1 MPDQYDISRIQGLSQ
16 TQAAQRL
23 AEEGPNELPS
33 SRRRGT
39 PAIAFEV
46 LREPMFLLLVACG
59 VVYLMLGEP
68 KEALMLLGFV
78 FVIMGIT
85 IIQERRTERALD
97 ALRDLSSP
105 RALVI
110 RDGQRKRIAGREVVR
125 GDTIILTEGDRV
137 PADAILRH
145 SINLSADESLLT
157 GESAT
162 VRKVASTDA
171 QTSSRPGG
179 DDLPAVFSGTMV
191 TQGQGAAEV
200 IATGLRTEIGKIGK
214 ALQSLDPE
222 KTLLQK
228 ENGRLV
234 RNLAIVGLSLC
245 AAVVVLYALTR
256 GNTALSWKQGFLAGI
271 ATAMAT
277 LPEEFPVV
285 LTIFLALGAWRI
297 SQKRVLT
304 RRIPAIE
311 TLGAATVLCVDKTG
325 TLTQNRMSISRLCAD
340 GEVFDASRSAGKD
353 LPEAFHRLAEFGI
366 LASKKDPF
374 DPMEKALR
382 ELGASRLASTEH
394 LHDNWSL
401 VREYPLSP
409 ELLAL
414 SHVWQ
419 SPDKSKLMVAAKGA
433 PEAIVD
439 LCHLDA
445 QRRQDLAGQ
454 VATMASEGLRVLGVA
469 RGRPGAKRDLPQNQH
484 DFEFEFL
491 GLVGLADPIRPT
503 VPQAIQECYAAGV
516 RVVMITGDYPATAQS
531 IARQIGLKNVD
542 EVITGPDLE
551 QMSDEDLSERI
562 GRTNI
567 MARVVPEQKLRIVTA
582 LKARGEVVAMT
593 GDGVNDAPA
602 LKAAHIGVAMGGRG
616 TDVARESA
624 GLVLLDDDFSSI
636 VEAIRLGRRIFDNIK
651 KAVSYI
657 FAIHV
662 PIAGLSLI
670 PVFFADWPLI
680 LLPVHIVFLEL
691 IIDPSCTLIF
701 EAEGAEPNAM
711 ARPPRSPRE
720 RLFGFKSLAL
730 SLLQGASVLAIVLA
744 VFLTARSL
752 GHSENNARGLTFAA
766 LVVANLGLILTNR
779 SWSRTIPA
787 MMKEPNSALWWVL
800 GGATVF
806 LAMVIYL
813 PVLRDLFHFAPLH
826 TLDVAICLLAGAV
839 SVLWFE
845 GLKMIRR
852 AQAAR
857 TPLSH

>member
-1 MPDQYDISRIQGLSQ
+1 MPDQYDISRIQGLSEIE
-16 TQAAQRL
+16 AAQRL
-23 AEEGPNELPS
+23 AAEGPNELPS

-39 PAIAFEV
+39 LAIAFEV
-46 LREPMFLLLVACG
+46 VREPMFLLLVACG
-59 VVYLMLGEP
+59 VVYLVLGEP

-85 IIQERRTERALD
+85 IVQERRTERALD

-110 RDGQRKRIAGREVVR
+110 RDGQRRRIAGREVVR
-125 GDTIILTEGDRV
+125 GEMIIISEGDRV

-145 SINLSADESLLT
+145 SINLSADEALLT
-157 GESAT
+157 GESVP
-162 VRKVASTDA
+162 VRKVASSDA

-191 TQGQGAAEV
+191 TRGQGVAEV

-214 ALQSLDPE
+214 ALQSLQPE
-222 KTLLQK
+222 QTLLQK
-228 ENGRLV
+228 ETGRLV
-234 RNLAIVGLSLC
+234 RNMAIVGLSLC
-245 AAVVVLYALTR
+245 VVVVVLYALTR

-277 LPEEFPVV
+277 LPEELPVV

-304 RRIPAIE
+304 RHIPAIE

-325 TLTQNRMSISRLCAD
+325 TLTQNRMSISKLSVGGRVF
-340 GEVFDASRSAGKD
+340 EVSHPGRKD
-353 LPEAFHRLAEFGI
+353 LPEEFHRLVEFGI

-382 ELGASRLASTEH
+382 ELGVSRLASTEH
-394 LHDNWSL
+394 LHDNWNL

-419 SPDKSKLMVAAKGA
+419 SPDRTELMVAAKGA
-433 PEAIVD
+433 PEAIAD

-445 QRRQDLAGQ
+445 QRRQGLTGQ
-454 VATMASEGLRVLGVA
+454 VSAMAGEGLRVLGVA
-469 RGRPGAKRDLPQNQH
+469 QGRPVAKPDLPGNQH
-484 DFEFEFL
+484 DFGFEFL

-503 VPQAIQECYAAGV
+503 VPRAIQECYSAGV

-531 IARQIGLKNVD
+531 IARQIGLKNVE
-542 EVITGPDLE
+542 EVITGPELDR
-551 QMSDEDLSERI
+551 MSDEDLSERI

-567 MARVVPEQKLRIVTA
+567 MARVVPEQKLRIVNA

-651 KAVSYI
+651 KAASYI

-680 LLPVHIVFLEL
+680 LLPVHIVFLQL
-691 IIDPSCTLIF
+691 IIDPSCALIF
-701 EAEGAEPNAM
+701 EAEAAEPNTM
-711 ARPPRSPRE
+711 TRPPRSPSE
-720 RLFGFKSLAL
+720 RLFGIKSLAV

-744 VFLTARSL
+744 VFLTARWVHQ
-752 GHSENNARGLTFAA
+752 GEKQVEEIARGLTFAA

-779 SWSRTIPA
+779 SWLRTIPA
-787 MMKEPNSALWWVL
+787 MMKEPNAALWWVV
-800 GGATVF
+800 GGAASF
-806 LAMVIYL
+806 LALVIYVPFL
-813 PVLRDLFHFAPLH
+813 WRLFHFAPLH
-826 TLDVAICLLAGAV
+826 LIDLAICVLVGGL

-845 GLKMIRR
+845 CVKLFRMRR
-852 AQAAR
+852 M
-857 TPLSH
+857 